1 MRAVVTAVLRKELI
15 DGGRDWRA
23 LGSALLYAVWGPGV
37 MVLALTA
44 VARNQAADAPLTLAV
59 GDLSRAAGLAA
70 FLEERSVT
78 VVPAPR
84 DPSARIA
91 ARDLPVALL
100 VSNGFAEDFADAR
113 PAGLTLLYDGAWTE
127 SSTRAGRVRNLVA
140 DYSRRVADT
149 RLVLRGISPTAIN
162 PVRLGERDLSTAA
175 ARSAR
180 ILGMLPIFL
189 LVSAFIG
196 GLGLTADMMAGER
209 ERGSLESLL
218 IHPVPPAAILAGK
231 WAAAAVVCGATMT
244 LTMVVS
250 QVLLEHPRLQA
261 IDAPVG
267 LSMADFARIWLLMA
281 PLVLLSTVV
290 QLTIA
295 LFARTYK
302 EAQTHL
308 SLLIFLPMLPGF
320 MLAFGSMET
329 AGWMTWFPLLGQQ
342 LATSD
347 VLRGEA
353 PAVTTVASLAG
364 ATLAA
369 AAAVFVLAARLLDRE
384 TIVASTAG

>member
-1 MRAVVTAVLRKELI
+1 ML
-15 DGGRDWRA
+15 
-23 LGSALLYAVWGPGV
+23 
-37 MVLALTA
+37 LALTA
-44 VARNQAADAPLTLAV
+44 VARNQAADAPLALAV
-59 GDLSRAAGLAA
+59 DDLSRATGLAA
-70 FLEERSVT
+70 FLRERSVT
-78 VVPAPR
+78 VVPAPP

-100 VSNGFAEDFADAR
+100 VGTDFAEDFAKAR

-384 TIVASTAG
+384 TIVLSTAG